1 MDRSFSSPR
10 IASSNISVGPSLAG
24 VTGGAAGGPVR
35 LRSEIRPEL
44 ADRYIGTIYR
54 SDISTETSFGRQPSY
69 DGSCKSGDRQPSY
82 DGSCNMAA
90 MKRILLMVALGT
102 TFLVALAVPAFA
114 EYPPAGT
121 TQTPEVLG
129 KTLRAAPG
137 TAFTGSTV
145 IPLVIV
151 AL

>member
-1 MDRSFSSPR
+1 
-10 IASSNISVGPSLAG
+10 
-24 VTGGAAGGPVR
+24 
-35 LRSEIRPEL
+35 
-44 ADRYIGTIYR
+44 
-54 SDISTETSFGRQPSY
+54 
-69 DGSCKSGDRQPSY
+69 
-82 DGSCNMAA
+82 MAA

-151 AL
+151 ALALLVLGTGLVFVSRRARNTTGS